1 MTTSVLFGSATRKD
15 RTSNDMRTLLVGVVC
30 VIAMLAVGKGI
41 PLAITSRRTTAGQL
55 RMVRSKLAQDSEIV
69 AGRTGV
75 IKAID
80 KTSTAFLGLSPAFL
94 KGSAASQAAAGL
106 ASVIADAADA
116 NGVHVASLQPEVDS
130 VSRSLIVPIIMRL
143 SATGDVRGVSG
154 MLRDLESGVPL
165 VDVRQ
170 VTIAQPDPT
179 ATSEHM
185 ESLHVDLTVR
195 GLYRRV
201 PGSSDDNKAD
211 Q

>member
-1 MTTSVLFGSATRKD
+1 MTTSVLFRPGTRSD
-15 RTSNDMRTLLVGVVC
+15 RLSNDMRTLLFGVVC
-30 VIAMLAVGKGI
+30 IIAMLAMGKGI
-41 PLAITSRRTTAGQL
+41 PLLITSRRATTGQL
-55 RMVRSKLAQDSEIV
+55 RMVRSELAQDSEII
-69 AGRTGV
+69 AGRSGV
-75 IKAID
+75 TKSLD

-94 KGSAASQAAAGL
+94 KGSSASQAAAGL

-130 VSRSLIVPIIMRL
+130 VTKSLIVPVIVRI

-165 VDVRQ
+165 VDIRQ
-170 VTIAQPDPT
+170 VTIAQSDPT
-179 ATSEHM
+179 ATSERM

-201 PGSSDDNKAD
+201 PGSSDDQVD